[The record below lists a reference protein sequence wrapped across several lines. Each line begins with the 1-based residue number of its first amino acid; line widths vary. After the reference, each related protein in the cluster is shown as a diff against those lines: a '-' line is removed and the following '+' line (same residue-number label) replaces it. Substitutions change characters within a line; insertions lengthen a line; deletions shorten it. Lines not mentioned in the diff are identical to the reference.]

1 MGHILFD
8 IYIADLFLVI
18 NDIDL
23 VSYADDNTIYF
34 SNDCVNDVAAS
45 PLESAKKR
53 FTGSL
58 TVK

>member
-1 MGHILFD
+1 M
-8 IYIADLFLVI
+8 VI

-34 SNDCVNDVAAS
+34 SNDYVNDVVAS